1 MAANEDASPQ
11 RWVARLA
18 GKLRQQAR
26 IVNWN
31 DRQYDGDHDLPTAN
45 VSDRALFRYFQQMSR
60 SNYVAKVVDAPAD
73 RLVVTGLRVGSDA
86 ENDAAWKLWQR
97 SYLDSD
103 QPALTAGAMSG
114 GIAYLSVWPDESGV
128 PALAPEHGSQV
139 THILEPG
146 SRRKVAAALKVFP
159 DEESDELFV
168 ELYLPDYIARFTARS
183 IDSLSY
189 PNQLAVDIVDNPY
202 GVVPIVPVP
211 NSLDLRK
218 RWTTEMAA
226 GLRPQ
231 ARVNQTLLNLMV
243 AGETVAFPQRWA
255 TGVEVDK
262 NPDGTPK
269 RPWKSG
275 PDSVMVDENIEAKFG
290 QFMESRL
297 DGYHSSIRGFVEEIA
312 ATTGTPLFSLSANLA
327 VPPSAEA
334 LSAME
339 SSLVSKVGKRQRTFG
354 ESFEDAMRIALQMQ
368 GAEPGQFMDME
379 VIWKDPRVRSD
390 AAVGDYLTK
399 LKSVGVPEEALWAE
413 AGATPQQIREWRKM
427 AMSEA
432 FRNLVIQT
440 GQQRQA
446 EQAGAAPTQPA
457 AQGAAA

>member
-1 MAANEDASPQ
+1 M
-11 RWVARLA
+11 
-18 GKLRQQAR
+18 
-26 IVNWN
+26 
-31 DRQYDGDHDLPTAN
+31 
-45 VSDRALFRYFQQMSR
+45 
-60 SNYVAKVVDAPAD
+60 
-73 RLVVTGLRVGSDA
+73 
-86 ENDAAWKLWQR
+86 
-97 SYLDSD
+97 
-103 QPALTAGAMSG
+103 
-114 GIAYLSVWPDESGV
+114 
-128 PALAPEHGSQV
+128 
-139 THILEPG
+139 
-146 SRRKVAAALKVFP
+146 
-159 DEESDELFV
+159 
-168 ELYLPDYIARFTARS
+168 
-183 IDSLSY
+183 
-189 PNQLAVDIVDNPY
+189 
-202 GVVPIVPVP
+202 
-211 NSLDLRK
+211 
-218 RWTTEMAA
+218 
-226 GLRPQ
+226 
-231 ARVNQTLLNLMV
+231 
-243 AGETVAFPQRWA
+243 
-255 TGVEVDK
+255 DK

-269 RPWKSG
+269 RPWRSG

-297 DGYHSSIRGFVEEIA
+297 DGYHSSIRGFVEEMA
-312 ATTGTPLFSLSANLA
+312 VATDTPLFSLSANLA

-339 SSLVSKVGKRQRTFG
+339 SSLVAKVGKRQRTFG

-427 AMSEA
+427 AMSQA

-446 EQAGAAPTQPA
+446 EQASAAPTQPA